1 VRKPSDPPRQTLAAN
16 LKMLMAETRLS
27 GAEVSRLAGISS
39 KSVNNMLHARHS
51 PNLDDVE
58 KVAAVFSLNL
68 WQLILPGLRSD
79 LAKNGHLDALM
90 QHYAESSAEGR
101 ANIDRV
107 AELEARYNIGK

>member
-1 VRKPSDPPRQTLAAN
+1 
-16 LKMLMAETRLS
+16 MLIAETGLS

-58 KVAAVFSLNL
+58 RVAAVFSLNL
-68 WQLILPGLRSD
+68 WQIILPGLRTE
-79 LAKNGHLDALM
+79 LAKNGHLDRLLE
-90 QHYAESSAEGR
+90 HYNASSSEGR

-107 AELEARYNIGK
+107 AELEARYNVEK